1 MQNPIG
7 LAGIV
12 VILGIAV
19 AFSSNRKAINLRIV
33 GAAFGLQV
41 VIAVMVIYWDRGQ
54 RAIEAMKDGVMAVI
68 GFSQA
73 GIDMVFGPL
82 ADTDVIGFSFAINV
96 LPIIIFFSALM
107 SVLYHLRVMEWIV
120 KIVGGALHRI
130 IGTGAV
136 ESMNAAAN
144 VFVGQTEAPLAV
156 RPYLKNLTEP
166 QMFAVMVSGLA
177 SIAGTVLA
185 GYALMGAELEY
196 LLAAAFMA
204 APGGLLMAKIIIP
217 DDAVVSSGHREKLTM
232 EPSQHKN
239 VILAAAS
246 GTTDGLRL
254 AANIGAMLIAVV
266 ALIALFNGL
275 VGGVL
280 GLVGIDG
287 PPVLVELLR
296 EAALGQELAEA
307 VLIPGSDKL
316 LFEAGLI
323 IDEAAFV
330 LLEQNSISPVLVT
343 APVTVQF
350 ILGKIFQPLMYLLSV
365 PWHEAQAA
373 GALFGEKLILNEF
386 VAFSHLTVYLEG
398 MSPRTIAI
406 STFML
411 CGFANLSSIAILL
424 GGLGVLVPEKRDLIG
439 RFGLKAVLA
448 GSLSNL
454 MSAALAG
461 LMLTF

>member
-1 MQNPIG
+1 V
-7 LAGIV
+7 L
-12 VILGIAV
+12 
-19 AFSSNRKAINLRIV
+19 
-33 GAAFGLQV
+33 
-41 VIAVMVIYWDRGQ
+41 
-54 RAIEAMKDGVMAVI
+54 AVI
-68 GFSQA
+68 SYSKA

-82 ADTDVIGFSFAINV
+82 ADTNVIGFSFAINV

-107 SVLYHLRVMEWIV
+107 SVMYHLRIMEWIV
-120 KIVGGALHRI
+120 KLVGGALHRI

-144 VFVGQTEAPLAV
+144 IFVGQTEAPLAV

-185 GYALMGAELEY
+185 GYVLMGAELKY

-204 APGGLLMAKIIIP
+204 APGGLLMAKIVMP
-217 DDAVVSSGHREKLTM
+217 DDQVVRAGGHEKLIM
-232 EPSQHKN
+232 EPSHHKN

-254 AANIGAMLIAVV
+254 AANIGAMLIAFV

-275 VGGVL
+275 VGGL
-280 GLVGIDG
+280 FSLVGIDG
-287 PPVLVELLR
+287 
-296 EAALGQELAEA
+296 
-307 VLIPGSDKL
+307 
-316 LFEAGLI
+316 
-323 IDEAAFV
+323 
-330 LLEQNSISPVLVT
+330 VT
-343 APVTVQF
+343 LQS

-365 PWHEAQAA
+365 PWAEAEAA

-386 VAFSHLTVYLEG
+386 VAFSHINEYLAG

-406 STFML
+406 ATFSL

-439 RFGLKAVLA
+439 QLGLKAVLA
-448 GSLSNL
+448 ASLSNL

>member
-1 MQNPIG
+1 MERSFIG
-7 LAGIV
+7 IFGII

-19 AFSSNRKAINLRIV
+19 AFSSNRKAINLRVV
-33 GAAFGLQV
+33 GAALALQAV
-41 VIAVMVIYWDRGQ
+41 VAALVLYFDYGRKMIDVLST
-54 RAIEAMKDGVMAVI
+54 GVLAVI
-68 GFSQA
+68 GFSKD

-82 ADTDVIGFSFAINV
+82 ADTEVVGFSFAINV

-107 SVLYHLRVMEWIV
+107 SVMYHLRIMEWIV
-120 KIVGGALHRI
+120 KIVGGALHKI

-144 VFVGQTEAPLAV
+144 IFVGQTEAPLVV
-156 RPYLKNLTEP
+156 RPYLRNLTEA

-185 GYALMGAELEY
+185 GYVLMGAELKY

-204 APGGLLMAKIIIP
+204 APGGLLMAKIIMP
-217 DDAVVSSGHREKLTM
+217 DDEVVPAGGHEKLVM
-232 EPSQHKN
+232 EPSDHKN

-254 AANIGAMLIAVV
+254 AANIGAMLIAFV

-275 VGGVL
+275 VGGL
-280 GLVGIDG
+280 FGLVGIEG
-287 PPVLVELLR
+287 ITLQL
-296 EAALGQELAEA
+296 
-307 VLIPGSDKL
+307 
-316 LFEAGLI
+316 
-323 IDEAAFV
+323 
-330 LLEQNSISPVLVT
+330 
-343 APVTVQF
+343 

-365 PWHEAQAA
+365 PWAEAEAA

-386 VAFSHLTVYLEG
+386 VAFSHLNDYLAG

-406 STFML
+406 TTFSL

-439 RFGLKAVLA
+439 QLGIKAVLA
-448 GSLSNL
+448 ASLSNL

-461 LMLTF
+461 IMLTF

>member
-1 MQNPIG
+1 MGNYIG
-7 LAGIV
+7 IFGIA

-19 AFSSNRKAINLRIV
+19 AFSSNRKAINLRVV
-33 GAAFGLQV
+33 GAALALQTA
-41 VIAVMVIYWDRGQ
+41 IAAFVLYFDAGR
-54 RAIEAMKDGVMAVI
+54 AVI
-68 GFSQA
+68 DTLSTGVLAVINFSKA

-82 ADTDVIGFSFAINV
+82 ADTNVVGFSFAINV

-107 SVLYHLRVMEWIV
+107 SVMYHLRIMEWVV
-120 KIVGGALHRI
+120 KLVGGALHKI

-144 VFVGQTEAPLAV
+144 IFVGQTEAPLVV
-156 RPYLKNLTEP
+156 RPYLKGLTEP

-185 GYALMGAELEY
+185 GYVLMGAELKY

-204 APGGLLMAKIIIP
+204 APGGLLMAKILMP
-217 DDAVVSSGHREKLTM
+217 DDEVVPAGGHEKLVM
-232 EPSQHKN
+232 EPSHHKN

-254 AANIGAMLIAVV
+254 AANIGAMLIAFV

-275 VGGVL
+275 VGGL
-280 GLVGIDG
+280 FSLVGIEG
-287 PPVLVELLR
+287 
-296 EAALGQELAEA
+296 
-307 VLIPGSDKL
+307 
-316 LFEAGLI
+316 
-323 IDEAAFV
+323 
-330 LLEQNSISPVLVT
+330 VT
-343 APVTVQF
+343 LQL

-365 PWHEAQAA
+365 PWAEAEAA

-386 VAFSHLTVYLEG
+386 VAFSHLNDYLAG
-398 MSPRTIAI
+398 MSPRTIAVA
-406 STFML
+406 TFSL

-439 RFGLKAVLA
+439 QLGIKAVLA
-448 GSLSNL
+448 ASLSNL

-461 LMLTF
+461 IMLTF

>member
-1 MQNPIG
+1 MSNLIG
-7 LAGIV
+7 IAGIV
-12 VILGIAV
+12 VILAIAF

-41 VIAVMVIYWDRGQ
+41 VIATIVLYWEKG
-54 RAIEAMKDGVMAVI
+54 RAGIEWLSNGVMAVI
-68 GFSQA
+68 GYSRA

-82 ADTDVIGFSFAINV
+82 ADTSIIGFSFAINV

-107 SVLYHLRVMEWIV
+107 SVLYYLRVMEWV
-120 KIVGGALHRI
+120 VRIVGGFLHKV

-156 RPYLKNLTEP
+156 RPYLKSLTDA

-185 GYALMGAELEY
+185 GYALMGAELKY

-204 APGGLLMAKIIIP
+204 APGGLLMAKIIMP
-217 DDAVVSSGHREKLTM
+217 DDQVIKASEHEKLVM
-232 EPSQHKN
+232 EKSEHKN

-254 AANIGAMLIAVV
+254 AANIGAMLVAFV
-266 ALIALFNGL
+266 ALIALFNGV
-275 VGGVL
+275 VGGICSL
-280 GLVGIDG
+280 FGLEG
-287 PPVLVELLR
+287 
-296 EAALGQELAEA
+296 
-307 VLIPGSDKL
+307 
-316 LFEAGLI
+316 
-323 IDEAAFV
+323 
-330 LLEQNSISPVLVT
+330 VT
-343 APVTVQF
+343 LQL
-350 ILGKIFQPLMYLLSV
+350 ILGKIFRYLMFLLSI
-365 PWHEAQAA
+365 PWAEAEAA

-386 VAFSHLTVYLEG
+386 VAFSNLNEYLAG
-398 MSPRTIAI
+398 MSPRTVAI
-406 STFML
+406 TTFSL

-439 RFGLKAVLA
+439 QLGLKAVLA

-461 LMLTF
+461 LLLTF